1 MVTRIALIRHAST
14 DTGGRL
20 CGSWD
25 VPLSPGGRRQL
36 QRFVGRL
43 RGQAAPAALFAS
55 TLRRASDV
63 AAALGHSWGLEPQPA
78 EWAREIHCGAVEGTP
93 LAQLQHDLP
102 EYWSRNEAQT
112 DESFAWPGGESYAQF
127 RSRIL
132 TGLQTTAAA
141 HRGQRVVIVTHA
153 GVISQVMGVIRKR
166 PASVW
171 SADRPDPLTMTEV
184 IWNDDAPGTVL
195 TYNAPD
201 WC

>member
-1 MVTRIALIRHAST
+1 
-14 DTGGRL
+14 
-20 CGSWD
+20 
-25 VPLSPGGRRQL
+25 
-36 QRFVGRL
+36 
-43 RGQAAPAALFAS
+43 
-55 TLRRASDV
+55 
-63 AAALGHSWGLEPQPA
+63 LEPQPA
-78 EWAREIHCGAVEGTP
+78 EWAREIHCGTVEGTP

-102 EYWSRNEAQT
+102 EYWTRNEAQT

-132 TGLQTTAAA
+132 NGLQTTAAA
-141 HRGQRVVIVTHA
+141 HGGQRVVIVTHA

-184 IWNDDAPGTVL
+184 IWNNDAPRTVL
-195 TYNAPD
+195 TYNALD